1 MSTIAP
7 TLEAFFVDRLLNQR
21 NASPQTVS
29 SYRDTLRMLLVFA
42 NTQLGKPPYK
52 LDFTD
57 IDAQLVRDFLNDL
70 ENQRRNSVRT
80 RNARL
85 AAIRSFFRY
94 AALYHPEHAA
104 HIQQVLAIP
113 SKRYTRKE
121 VCYLSREEVDALL
134 EAPERSTWIG
144 RRDHMLLLL
153 AIHTGLRVSELVSVK
168 CGNVA
173 LGTSAYIRCTGKGRK
188 ERTTPLA
195 SDTVSVLK
203 TWMEERKGESHDPL
217 FISARDSALSVDA
230 VQRLVAKH
238 SKAAVSKCSSMA
250 RKRVTPHTLRHT
262 CAMNLLHSGVDTS
275 VIALWLGHEHIQTTQ
290 IYLHSDI
297 ELKEKALEKTTP
309 HSTKPGRYKPS
320 DSLLAFLERL

>member
-1 MSTIAP
+1 MSSLAP
-7 TLEAFFVDRLLNQR
+7 TLEAFFVDRLLNQH

-29 SYRDTLRMLLVFA
+29 SYRDSLRLLLVFA
-42 NTQLGKPPYK
+42 NTQLDKPPYK

-57 IDAQLVRDFLNDL
+57 IDAQLVRDYLNDL
-70 ENQRRNSVRT
+70 ENQRQNSVRT

-104 HIQQVLAIP
+104 QIQQILAIP
-113 SKRYTRKE
+113 SKRYTRKQ
-121 VCYLSREEVDALL
+121 VCYLSREETSSLL

-144 RRDHMLLLL
+144 RRDHMLLLM
-153 AIHTGLRVSELVSVK
+153 AIHTGLRVSEIVNVK
-168 CGNVA
+168 CGDVVF
-173 LGTSAYIRCTGKGRK
+173 GTSAYIRCTGKGRK

-195 SDTVSVLK
+195 RDTVSVLK
-203 TWMEERKGESHDPL
+203 KWMTEREGGPHDPL
-217 FISARDSALSVDA
+217 FTSVRGSALSVDS

-238 SKAAVSKCSSMA
+238 STVAVSKCSSMS
-250 RKRVTPHTLRHT
+250 KKTVTPHTLRHT

-290 IYLHSDI
+290 IYLHNDI
-297 ELKEKALEKTTP
+297 ELKEKALEKTMP
-309 HSTKPGRYKPS
+309 HSTKPGRYKPP